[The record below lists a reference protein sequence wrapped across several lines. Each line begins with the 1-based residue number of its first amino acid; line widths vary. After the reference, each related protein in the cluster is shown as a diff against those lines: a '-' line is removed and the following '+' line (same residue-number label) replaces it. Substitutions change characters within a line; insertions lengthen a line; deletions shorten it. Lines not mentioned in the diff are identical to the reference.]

1 MESRGWVQA
10 LSSWHDP
17 AFYDLSR
24 EGGADLDLQV
34 KENFLQAMILSRA
47 QDKTRAVG
55 LMFRPYPQQP
65 KIPVLK
71 SYSPGVM
78 VLGDGAF
85 GR

>member
-1 MESRGWVQA
+1 
-10 LSSWHDP
+10 
-17 AFYDLSR
+17 
-24 EGGADLDLQV
+24 
-34 KENFLQAMILSRA
+34 MILSRA
-47 QDKTRAVG
+47 QDKTHAVG